1 MNNSTNASVFSWLIY
16 FFVVCHNK
24 TPLKTG
30 ICIVYCQMYPIWRAR
45 AMWWGE
51 LQNKL
56 CINRLAST
64 LIFGMSLGARFHQ
77 GITTTNIILYP
88 TGQNYYSW
96 EFMFAKFEIA
106 RNHLWGMTNIIL
118 NGCLTGVQT
127 HDFLSTSQ
135 VLYHWAIQPLWVWL
149 KKICIGETFI
159 TWISREDN
167 NIGNFYAL

>member
-1 MNNSTNASVFSWLIY
+1 M
-16 FFVVCHNK
+16 H
-24 TPLKTG
+24 
-30 ICIVYCQMYPIWRAR
+30 PIWRAR

-51 LQNKL
+51 LQNKP

-106 RNHLWGMTNIIL
+106 RNHLWGMTNIFWTAAPLGFKPMIFYL
-118 NGCLTGVQT
+118 QVRC
-127 HDFLSTSQ
+127 STTE
-135 VLYHWAIQPLWVWL
+135 LYSLLEFGW
-149 KKICIGETFI
+149 KK
-159 TWISREDN
+159 
-167 NIGNFYAL
+167 YALAKHLSQEYRGKTTPSPIFMPCNLYSCMVW